1 MPMTRLL
8 FFVMLPKKGGERMA
22 DVGKLARYL
31 LLLFKEQMEDIS
43 EEEFDI
49 TPMKLQKL
57 LYYCQGY
64 SLALTGKPM
73 FEEEIEA
80 WQYGPVVPFVYRE
93 YQAYGGRKIP
103 LRVLG
108 DVRDIDDV
116 AASIARLV
124 VREKG
129 NMSGIALANMTHGEA
144 PWKDT
149 YAGRESGWFSL
160 ATGRTVDG
168 KKERVNVKHDTCKKN
183 TERQRLRT

>member
-1 MPMTRLL
+1 MT
-8 FFVMLPKKGGERMA
+8 
-22 DVGKLARYL
+22 DVRKLARYL

-80 WQYGPVVPFVYRE
+80 WQYGPVVPAVYRE
-93 YQAYGGRKIP
+93 YKAYGGRNIP
-103 LRVLG
+103 LRVVGG
-108 DVRDIDDV
+108 DVHDIDDV
-116 AASIARLV
+116 DASIARLV

-129 NMSGIALANMTHGEA
+129 SMSGIALANMTHKEA

-149 YAGRESGWFSL
+149 YAGLYSNGTISNETLKEFFDAALQQKELCEEEEDKLWLSVGEPLSDEDWEELL
-160 ATGRTVDG
+160 AKV
-168 KKERVNVKHDTCKKN
+168 
-183 TERQRLRT
+183 